1 MEILG
6 GSGDGTSASQESGD
20 PSLLLAE
27 STILNGSVDSL
38 PLHEKSYLS
47 DISDS
52 VVLMK
57 PKDAENERSRN
68 KKSSTRTKIK

>member
-6 GSGDGTSASQESGD
+6 GSGDGPSVSQQADESV
-20 PSLLLAE
+20 LLVAE

-52 VVLMK
+52 VVLKK
-57 PKDAENERSRN
+57 PKEDNEKRGN
-68 KKSSTRTKIK
+68 KKSSVKNKMK